1 MGTASRL
8 TMIKHTQ
15 KGGKIMVEHP
25 ADSWYLSP
33 PHIKLS
39 ELKCLSELVWRN
51 LVAVGVIGIS
61 S

>member
-15 KGGKIMVEHP
+15 KGGNDNGMNTP
-25 ADSWYLSP
+25 LNPGTLSP

-39 ELKCLSELVWRN
+39 ELKCLSE
-51 LVAVGVIGIS
+51 S
-61 S
+61 SQVFREHSLP